1 MNNMQILNKPMEVT
15 IMGIKWDEILLT
27 GDPLLL
33 GSQIAILLTM
43 IGIIAGITY
52 LKKWK
57 WLWTEW
63 LTTVDHK
70 RIGIMYIISAV
81 LMFFRGGMDG
91 LMMKVQTSRPEMQ
104 LLDAQH
110 YNEVFTTHGVIM
122 ILFMAMPFLIG
133 LMNVVIPLQIGARDV
148 AFPQLNALS
157 FWLFFSGAMLFNI
170 SFVIG
175 GSPDA
180 GWTSYFPLAGKEF
193 SPGIGNN
200 YYAVA
205 LQIAGIGTLMTGI
218 NFIVTILKMR
228 TKGMTL
234 MKMPMFTW
242 TTLVTSVIIVAA
254 FPIFTVALALMTF
267 DRLYGTHFFTL
278 SGGGMDMLWANLFW
292 LWAHPEV
299 YIVALPAF
307 GIFSEIIAT
316 FSRKSLFG
324 YKSMVGSIVGIAV
337 LSMVVWVHHFYTMG
351 AGPGVNSFFS
361 ITTMAIAVP
370 TGVKVF
376 NWLFTMRKGRIKMAT
391 PMLWALAFVPCF
403 VIGGVTGVMLGM
415 GAADYQYHNTLF
427 LVAHFHYVLI
437 PGVVFAVFGALY
449 YWWPKMFGHML
460 NERLGKWHFWLFVI
474 GFNLTFMPMFFLGL
488 NGAVRRAYTYSAES
502 GFAPLFGLSAIGSL
516 ILAAGFAVFCYNI
529 YWSIRYADRNI
540 SSDPWDARTL
550 EWATASPVQHYN
562 FAKLHEVETQ
572 DAFWHMKKTK
582 TGLTLSDKEI
592 EEIHMPSNSGLPF
605 IMCVVFGIAGFF
617 LVFEWHIAAAIA
629 GLGIIAGLI
638 VRSFDYNDGYHVP
651 VEEIKETEHAWRN
664 VEGEVNNHVS

>member
-1 MNNMQILNKPMEVT
+1 
-15 IMGIKWDEILLT
+15 MGIKWDEILIT
-27 GDPLLL
+27 GDPLIL
-33 GSQIAILLTM
+33 GAQISILLTTLGV
-43 IGIIAGITY
+43 IGGLTY
-52 LKKWK
+52 FKKWN
-57 WLWTEW
+57 WLWKEW

-70 RIGIMYIISAV
+70 RIGIMYIIAAV

-91 LMMKVQTSRPEMQ
+91 MLMKYQTSRPEMEF
-104 LLDAQH
+104 LTSQH
-110 YNEVFTTHGVIM
+110 YNEIFTTHGVIM

-133 LMNVVIPLQIGARDV
+133 IMNVIIPLQIGARDV

-200 YYAVA
+200 YYAIA

-242 TTLVTSVIIVAA
+242 TTLVTSGIIVAA

-267 DRLYGTHFFTL
+267 DRLFGTHFFTL
-278 SGGGMDMLWANLFW
+278 SGGGSDMLWANLFW
-292 LWAHPEV
+292 LWGHPEV

-307 GIFSEIIAT
+307 GIFSEIFAT
-316 FSRKSLFG
+316 FSRKQLFG
-324 YKSMVGSIVGIAV
+324 YKSMVFSVVGIAV

-351 AGPGVNSFFS
+351 SGPAVNSVFS
-361 ITTMAIAVP
+361 ITTMLIAVP
-370 TGVKVF
+370 TGVKIF
-376 NWLFTMRKGRIKMAT
+376 NWLFTMRKGRIKLST
-391 PMLWALAFVPCF
+391 PMLWALAFIPCF
-403 VIGGVTGVMLGM
+403 VIGGVTGVMLAM
-415 GAADYQYHNTLF
+415 AAADFQYHNTLF

-437 PGVVFAVFGALY
+437 PGVVFAVFAGLY
-449 YWWPKMFGHML
+449 YWWPKMFGYML

-474 GFNLTFMPMFFLGL
+474 GFNVTFMPMFFLGL
-488 NGAVRRAYTYSAES
+488 KGAVRRATTYSVES
-502 GFAPLFGLSAIGSL
+502 GFAPLFLLSAIGSVV
-516 ILAAGFAVFCYNI
+516 LAVGFLVFCYNI

-562 FAKLHEVETQ
+562 FAKLPEVKSL
-572 DAFWHMKKTK
+572 DPFWSMKKNNED
-582 TGLTLSDKEI
+582 LTLNEKDI
-592 EEIHMPSNSGLPF
+592 EEIHMPSNSGQPI
-605 IMCVVFGIAGFF
+605 IMCALFGIAGFF
-617 LVFEWHIAAAIA
+617 LVFEWHLLAAIA
-629 GLGIIAGLI
+629 SLGIFAGLI
-638 VRSFDYNDGYHVP
+638 YRSFDYNDGYYISKK
-651 VEEIKETEHAWRN
+651 EIRETERAWRKDKGA
-664 VEGEVNNHVS
+664 GEVNKYVS